1 MTIKVY
7 GLKNCDSTRK
17 AVKLLKESGNP
28 AEIHDLRI
36 DGVPPKLL
44 KEWLKVIGSETL
56 LNKRGTTWRGL
67 PDNVKEG
74 LTPGKIEKLLKEHPA
89 LIKRP
94 ILDQGDGFTCGL
106 KDLKSG

>member
-17 AVKLLKESGNP
+17 AVKLLIENGKQ
-28 AEIHDLRI
+28 AEIHDLRK
-36 DGVPPKLL
+36 DGLPPKLL
-44 KEWLKVIGSETL
+44 KEWIKTLGWETL

-67 PDNVKEG
+67 PDDVKED
-74 LTPGKIEKLLKEHPA
+74 LNDKKVEALLAEHPA

-94 ILDQGDGFTCGL
+94 LVDQGDGFTVGL
-106 KDLKSG
+106 KDLKT

>member
-17 AVKLLKESGNP
+17 AVKILEESGSP

-36 DGVPPKLL
+36 DGLPPKLL
-44 KEWLKVIGSETL
+44 KKWILQIGWETL

-67 PDNVKEG
+67 PEEMKEDMDEAKAEA
-74 LTPGKIEKLLKEHPA
+74 LMSDHPA

-94 ILDQGDGFTCGL
+94 IIDRDGKGFMAGL
-106 KDLKSG
+106 KGLK

>member
-17 AVKLLKESGNP
+17 VVKILKDSGQP
-28 AEIHDLRI
+28 AEIHDLRLH
-36 DGVPPKLL
+36 GLPPALL
-44 KEWLKVIGSETL
+44 KKWMLQLGWETI

-67 PDNVKEG
+67 PDDLKEG
-74 LTPGKIEKLLKEHPA
+74 MTKQKAEMLMLDHPA

-94 ILDQGDGFTCGL
+94 IYDRDGKGFMVGL
-106 KDLKSG
+106 KGFE

>member
-17 AVKLLKESGNP
+17 AKKILEENGHS
-28 AEIHDLRI
+28 AEIHDLRL
-36 DGVPPKLL
+36 DGLPPELL
-44 KEWLKVIGSETL
+44 KKWVVQIGWETL

-67 PDNVKEG
+67 PEEMKEDMNEAKAAM
-74 LTPGKIEKLLKEHPA
+74 LMSDHPA

-94 ILDQGDGFTCGL
+94 IINRDGTGFMVGLDGL
-106 KDLKSG
+106 K

>member
-7 GLKNCDSTRK
+7 GLKNCDTTRK
-17 AVKLLKESGNP
+17 AVKILKESGRP

-44 KEWLKVIGSETL
+44 KTWLKELGWEKV

-67 PDNVKEG
+67 PEDLKEG
-74 LTPGKIEKLLKEHPA
+74 VNEKTVEALLQEHPA

-94 ILDQGDGFTCGL
+94 ILDEGDGFSIGL
-106 KDLKSG
+106 KK

>member
-17 AVKLLKESGNP
+17 AVKILKESGEA
-28 AEIHDLRI
+28 AEIHDLRL
-36 DGVPPKLL
+36 DGLPPKLL
-44 KEWLKVIGSETL
+44 RKWIVQLGWEVL

-67 PDNVKEG
+67 PDEMKADMNETKAEM
-74 LTPGKIEKLLKEHPA
+74 LMSDHPA

-94 ILDQGDGFTCGL
+94 ILDRDGTGFTVGLDGL
-106 KDLKSG
+106 K

>member
-17 AVKLLKESGNP
+17 ALKILEESGKP
-28 AEIHDLRI
+28 AEIHDLRL
-36 DGVPPKLL
+36 DGLPPKLL
-44 KEWLKVIGSETL
+44 RAWLKQLGWEAM

-67 PDNVKEG
+67 PEEMKEDMDENKAEM
-74 LTPGKIEKLLKEHPA
+74 LMSDHPS

-94 ILDQGDGFTCGL
+94 ILDRDGSGFTVGLDGL
-106 KDLKSG
+106 K